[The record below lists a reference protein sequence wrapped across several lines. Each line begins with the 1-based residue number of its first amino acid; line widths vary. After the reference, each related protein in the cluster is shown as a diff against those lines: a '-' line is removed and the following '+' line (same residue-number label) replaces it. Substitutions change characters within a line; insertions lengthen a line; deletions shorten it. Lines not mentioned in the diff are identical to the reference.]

1 MSDYRQKAD
10 ELLNRFEWEDRT
22 DENWET
28 SVALAATALR
38 DAYNAGLLAA
48 KEAVDAVAEI
58 PGKHPGEQHAVYACS
73 DAIVRLLERE
83 EG

>member
-38 DAYNAGLLAA
+38 DAYVAGLLAA
-48 KEAVDAVAEI
+48 KEAVDGVAEMFFDET
-58 PGKHPGEQHAVYACS
+58 PVYACS